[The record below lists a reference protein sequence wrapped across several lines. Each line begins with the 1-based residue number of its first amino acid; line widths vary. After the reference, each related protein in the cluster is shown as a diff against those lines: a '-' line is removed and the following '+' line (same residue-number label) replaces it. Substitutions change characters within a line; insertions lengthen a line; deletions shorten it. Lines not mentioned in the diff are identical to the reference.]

1 MSVTRFEIKF
11 VDKKGFEK
19 PMPSP
24 RPRFRKAGKFVQTY
38 MPTIYTEHKEYIQR
52 QMPKLLIEKPIKLEI
67 FFYIPMAKSWTK
79 KKKTSLLDKPHN
91 IKPDVDNLLKTV
103 MDAANDHIW
112 IDDGQ
117 VYEIVTKKT
126 FSSEAKIMIN
136 VIEFDELLEK

>member
-11 VDKKGFEK
+11 VDRKGFEK

-24 RPRFRKAGKFVQTY
+24 RPRFRNTGRLPQAY
-38 MPTIYTEHKEYIQR
+38 MPTSYKKHKEYIQR

-79 KKKTSLLDKPHN
+79 KKKASLLDKPHN

-103 MDAANDHIW
+103 MDAANNHIW